1 MEKAFD
7 NFTWK
12 NLPSTDTPINA
23 TNLNK
28 LNNAIDTIDDRVIA
42 MQVVSIAQTGITIGT
57 SQDTTVT
64 FSNSA
69 ITTDAAID
77 VYTTVDGLDYSS
89 MTTTTGQCQI
99 VFAQRETALTGVGVK
114 IYIRN

>member
-12 NLPSTDTPINA
+12 NLPSTETPINA

-42 MQVVSIAQTGITIGT
+42 MQVVSITQRGITISS
-57 SQDTTVT
+57 SQDTVVT
-64 FSNSA
+64 FQNSA
-69 ITTDAAID
+69 ITTDSAVD
-77 VYTTVDGLDYSS
+77 PYTTVDGLEHKS
-89 MTTTTGQCQI
+89 MVTTNGQCQI
-99 VFAQRETALTGVGVK
+99 TYEKRETALTDVGVK